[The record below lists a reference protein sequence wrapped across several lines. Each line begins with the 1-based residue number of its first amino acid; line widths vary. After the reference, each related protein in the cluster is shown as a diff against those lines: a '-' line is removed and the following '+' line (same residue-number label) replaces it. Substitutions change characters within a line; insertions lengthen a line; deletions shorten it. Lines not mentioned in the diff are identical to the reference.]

1 MHSHDERLFHKNGKD
16 GEIKRERKRVRGEK
30 RKTVGEAKHLYRGAI
45 AKDRRLHGE
54 RGETGVGGKDT
65 KSQAACSRL
74 PPLSGVLLMNVL
86 MQVDL
91 SYRPH

>member
-1 MHSHDERLFHKNGKD
+1 MKLNISTE
-16 GEIKRERKRVRGEK
+16 VS
-30 RKTVGEAKHLYRGAI
+30 I
-45 AKDRRLHGE
+45 AKDRRLRGE

-65 KSQAACSRL
+65 KSQEACSRL
-74 PPLSGVLLMNVL
+74 PTLSGVLLMNVL